1 MAIQSMVGV
10 AVSQGT
16 LCSQLETSAG
26 QYNVSSLMPSIAI
39 NSLCFQTPI
48 FATVFVPGTS
58 QLPTASPSGTALIP
72 PAVPTDDA
80 EKRKFIEFKTVVLLA
95 FMVLIGILR
104 FGPSLRDIYA
114 VKKVPPSDHLYSI
127 LVVLNDEENA
137 VLENI
142 RHADIAFYRE
152 LNFDYQEHAGWM
164 MNTTGEIFEKRQ
176 EVQFFDIYGLLGKS
190 ETYGKEVQTVTTE
203 AYSRSAGLQRGMIIQ
218 ARPAEGWIS
227 NKKGNA
233 KKPTPAASNEVL
245 GSYLDGY
252 SVAPV
257 KAKKC
262 GQSQKVLKQLPQC
275 YSMNN
280 SIFPSDAEAETM
292 DNISDIETSC
302 GSYQSRKV
310 HSFTDFDTT
319 DTDFS
324 QISGERQESTSSPVN
339 ADSKYK
345 VMTHSNHLL
354 WLKSQA
360 NTHLQKGQMLTSR
373 SLDLTP
379 SVRSSLPHN
388 VEGIRRSR
396 PSTQET
402 TKASS
407 LSNNGLPWNN
417 RKPYRNQNFT
427 NNSAIHSG
435 RHRDHTNASNRLGK
449 RFEEK
454 FMKNNISTFN
464 QGEEKYD
471 GDGGDT
477 EEEKEEGDYE
487 LEKDEEKEEE
497 KQEI

>member
-1 MAIQSMVGV
+1 MAIQSVVENAM
-10 AVSQGT
+10 SQGT

-39 NSLCFQTPI
+39 NSLCYQTPI
-48 FATVFVPGTS
+48 FATVFVPGPS
-58 QLPTASPSGTALIP
+58 QLPTLSPSGTALKP
-72 PAVPTDDA
+72 PDVTTDDA

-114 VKKVPPSDHLYSI
+114 EKKVPQSDHLYSI

-164 MNTTGEIFEKRQ
+164 MNTTGEIFERRQ

-227 NKKGNA
+227 NIKGNT
-233 KKPTPAASNEVL
+233 KKPSPAASNEVV

-257 KAKKC
+257 KAKKT
-262 GQSQKVLKQLPQC
+262 GQSQKVLQQLPQC
-275 YSMNN
+275 YSKNN
-280 SIFPSDAEAETM
+280 SVFTSDAETI
-292 DNISDIETSC
+292 DNVSDIETSC
-302 GSYQSRKV
+302 GSYKSRKV

-324 QISGERQESTSSPVN
+324 QISGGRQESTSSPVN

-354 WLKSQA
+354 WLKCQA
-360 NTHLQKGQMLTSR
+360 NAHLQKGQMLTSR
-373 SLDLTP
+373 SLDLSP

-388 VEGIRRSR
+388 VEGMRRSR

-407 LSNNGLPWNN
+407 LSNNGLLWNN
-417 RKPYRNQNFT
+417 RRPYRNQNFT
-427 NNSAIHSG
+427 NNSATYSG
-435 RHRDHTNASNRLGK
+435 RHRDHTNTSNRLGN

-454 FMKNNISTFN
+454 FAKNNTNTFN

-487 LEKDEEKEEE
+487 FEKDEEKEEE
-497 KQEI
+497 KEEI